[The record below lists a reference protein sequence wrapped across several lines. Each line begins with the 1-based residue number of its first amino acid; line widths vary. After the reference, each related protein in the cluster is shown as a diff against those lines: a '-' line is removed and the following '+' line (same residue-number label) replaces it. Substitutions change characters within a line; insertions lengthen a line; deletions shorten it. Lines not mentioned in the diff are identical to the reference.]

1 MSAAQLDVV
10 VTLVGLEAWITATD
24 RAAPDLA
31 ARAPLHAAVVRARRH
46 YAGLDAKQGEQALAR
61 FERWAKSY
69 DAVTQP
75 LAHRLSPHAVLAA
88 DLLAAM
94 DGHVSALRD
103 AQAARRAKGKA
114 VDARKLADLEAV
126 NTALVQYDA
135 ALQVAM
141 GHTRATQ
148 EATFIADR
156 LHRASAHEGDGAW
169 RI

>member
-10 VTLVGLEAWITATD
+10 VTLVALEAWLTAAD

-31 ARAPLHAAVVRARRH
+31 ERAPLHAAVVRARRH
-46 YAGLDAKQGEQALAR
+46 YDGLDARQGDKALAR

-88 DLLAAM
+88 DLLAAL

-126 NTALVQYDA
+126 NEALARYDG
-135 ALQVAM
+135 ALQAAM

-148 EATFIADR
+148 EATFIADQ
-156 LHRASAHEGDGAW
+156 LRARPASGEA
-169 RI
+169 RS